1 MPSFINFNN
10 KQELSSNEYTKLQ
23 ISEALYL
30 TETKNSRKI
39 ESLTEGLNRTTS
51 LKDALDLFENKL
63 VAINALSATKQTYSG
78 TLYEGQFSWMT
89 QDSGQQIGSEKEN
102 TIDVWMYDNKGNSWY
117 EKGYDGYGEFGGMDY
132 YELLAR
138 MNGYT
143 DEDLQDKKFTKSI
156 RVMGKGSMRD
166 IGIAIAFEKLKTR
179 DKGGDVLFPALV
191 ADGKFNWKRHNFKIE
206 AESDPNQSWFQEEEY
221 DEEDDDYEQGW
232 YENLDLHT
240 SLYEQAVLE
249 NAVRDLHF

>member
-39 ESLTEGLNRTTS
+39 ESLTEGLNRNTS

-63 VAINALSATKQTYSG
+63 VAINALSATKQTYTG

-89 QDSGQQIGSEKEN
+89 SDTGQQIGSEKEN
-102 TIDVWMYDNKGNSWY
+102 TIEVWMYDNKGNQYY
-117 EKGYDGYGEFGGMDY
+117 EKKYDGYGEFGGMDY

-143 DEDLQDKKFTKSI
+143 DEDLLDKKNLKIYQSNGQRINERYWYCACI
-156 RVMGKGSMRD
+156 RKEVKNKG
-166 IGIAIAFEKLKTR
+166 
-179 DKGGDVLFPALV
+179 
-191 ADGKFNWKRHNFKIE
+191 
-206 AESDPNQSWFQEEEY
+206 
-221 DEEDDDYEQGW
+221 
-232 YENLDLHT
+232 
-240 SLYEQAVLE
+240 
-249 NAVRDLHF
+249 